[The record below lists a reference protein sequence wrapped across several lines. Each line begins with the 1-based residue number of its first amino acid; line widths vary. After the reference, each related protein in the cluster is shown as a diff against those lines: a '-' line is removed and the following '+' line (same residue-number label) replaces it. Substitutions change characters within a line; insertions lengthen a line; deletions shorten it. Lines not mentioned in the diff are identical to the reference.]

1 MAKPELQQQLQDA
14 LNLPDS
20 AFAYHATDLY
30 VLDLPG
36 VEEWLSKNYKWVRNV
51 TGFIGAKGS
60 DWAGKRAFDIP
71 FAGYWD
77 EKRLSTKR

>member
-14 LNLPDS
+14 LGLPDS
-20 AFAYHATDLY
+20 AFAYHATNLY

-36 VEEWLSKNYKWVRNV
+36 VKEWLTRNYKWANNI

-60 DWAGKRAFDIP
+60 DWQGKHAFDIP
-71 FAGYWD
+71 FAGHW
-77 EKRLSTKR
+77 KGLS

>member
-14 LNLPDS
+14 LDLPDS

-36 VEEWLSKNYKWVRNV
+36 VREWLSENYKWASNV
-51 TGFIGAKGS
+51 TRFVGAKGS
-60 DWAGKRAFDIP
+60 DWQGKYALEIP
-71 FAGYWD
+71 FTGHW
-77 EKRLSTKR
+77 KGLS